1 MNRLAIIATSKTDW
15 LHEVAEEPASL
26 AFHLSL
32 VEKRKATRAAPSD
45 TDVKAPVEI
54 PGVYDTQE
62 MSKLAVLASSIEV
75 DAEDGRT
82 SAREFCLLFF
92 TQKICR
98 RGRR

>member
-15 LHEVAEEPASL
+15 IHEIAEEPTSL

-32 VEKRKATRAAPSD
+32 VEKRKAVPAVSSGTD
-45 TDVKAPVEI
+45 TNTPIEI
-54 PGVYDTQE
+54 PGLYETRE

-82 SAREFCLLFF
+82 SAREFFF
-92 TQKICR
+92 SHSAEEVHWVE
-98 RGRR
+98 